1 MQPTKSN
8 PAAEIVRRQR
18 MNSGDVSPGARLS
31 ESPKASPSSFL
42 GWHER
47 GYLPH
52 YDAPGEIQFVT
63 WRQADSLPAQVLG
76 EMHAFAASGRKRQS
90 RVLAERSLDAGFG
103 SCRLRD
109 PEAALVVETALRHFD
124 GTRYRLCAWCVMP
137 NHVHVLFET
146 FTTPMRELVES
157 WKKFTALQFNRAA
170 GIEGA
175 FWQADYWDTYIRD
188 EGHFW
193 RTVRYVEDN
202 PVSGGLVRQPEEWPW
217 SSAHPQWR
225 WTDAP
230 GTSRW
235 HGARLNGPPTQ

>member
-1 MQPTKSN
+1 MQPSKPN
-8 PAAEIVRRQR
+8 PAAEVIRRQR
-18 MNSGDVSPGARLS
+18 MNRGDVPPGVRFS
-31 ESPKASPSSFL
+31 ESPVAGSNSFP

-52 YDAPGEIQFVT
+52 YDAPGELQFVT
-63 WRQADSLPAQVLG
+63 WRQSDSLPAQVLG
-76 EMHAFAASGRKRQS
+76 EMHALAASGRERQS

-109 PEAALVVETALRHFD
+109 PDAARVVETSLRHFD

-157 WKKFTALQFNRAA
+157 WKKFTALRLNRAA

-175 FWQADYWDTYIRD
+175 FWQADYWDTFIRD
-188 EGHFW
+188 EAHFW
-193 RTVRYVEDN
+193 RTIRYVEDN
-202 PVSGGLVRQPEEWPW
+202 PVRGGLVRQPDEWPW
-217 SSAHPQWR
+217 SSAHLQWR

-235 HGARLNGPPTQ
+235 HGARLNGPPIQ